1 MSIKQKRNDQVRDLV
16 QQLTTK
22 SISMQKSGLFF
33 SILFLGLIMSSTA
46 NAQWNKWGKGIK
58 GEGKKVTKTLDIDEF
73 TGIGVSIGAE
83 VHLRQGNKQKV
94 EIKAQQNI
102 IDLIDTEVRGGKW
115 RVKLEKGTNL
125 RGHDGIDVY
134 ITLPMIDELSVAGAG
149 SIVGKTEFK
158 NIDDLEVSIA
168 GSGDVTLDG
177 SGEDL
182 EVSIAGSGDVDMAGF
197 RVKDC
202 EVSIAGS
209 GDCEVNVDGRLEVSI
224 AGSGDVKYK
233 GDPDKVQSKIAGSG
247 DVRSF

>member
-1 MSIKQKRNDQVRDLV
+1 MKKYSLI
-16 QQLTTK
+16 
-22 SISMQKSGLFF
+22 F
-33 SILFLGLIMSSTA
+33 SVCCLMVSFTA
-46 NAQWNKWGKGIK
+46 DAQWNKWGNGVS
-58 GEGKKVTKTLDIDEF
+58 GEGKRVTKTLDLDEF

-83 VHLRQGNKQKV
+83 IHLRQGSKQKV

-102 IDLIDTEVRGGKW
+102 IDLIDKEVRNDKW
-115 RVKLEKGTNL
+115 RVRLEKGTNL
-125 RGHDGIDVY
+125 KRHDGIDVY
-134 ITLPMIDELSVAGAG
+134 ITLPMIDELSVSGSG
-149 SIVGKTEFK
+149 SIVGETDFK
-158 NIDDLEVSIA
+158 NLDDLEVSIA

-197 RVKDC
+197 KVDDC

-209 GDCEVNVDGRLEVSI
+209 GDCEINVSGSLQVSI

-233 GDPDKVQSKIAGSG
+233 GDPDKVKSSIAGSG